1 MQIKIVFTQQLW
13 HDIPG
18 VYQLAQILIKSIK
31 YLQTCLHISFHAT
44 PDQFVYVL
52 FISQRGIAER
62 KKISTKQHES
72 LKSSTYLETADSI
85 LIYEF

>member
-1 MQIKIVFTQQLW
+1 MQIKIVFTPQLW
-13 HDIPG
+13 HDKPG

-62 KKISTKQHES
+62 KKYQQNNMNHLKAQHILKQM
-72 LKSSTYLETADSI
+72 I
-85 LIYEF
+85 LF